1 MNLNC
6 YLVQPNGNCFLIRNL
21 FKKEKEKDKF
31 LSTIDKIIPVFI
43 ALTQGTV
50 RITLC
55 REELKRKSRV
65 KE

>member
-1 MNLNC
+1 MN
-6 YLVQPNGNCFLIRNL
+6 LVQPNGNCFLIRN
-21 FKKEKEKDKF
+21 F
-31 LSTIDKIIPVFI
+31 LPTINKIIPVSI
-43 ALTQGTV
+43 ALTQGTI

>member
-1 MNLNC
+1 MN
-6 YLVQPNGNCFLIRNL
+6 LVQPNGNCFLIRNL
-21 FKKEKEKDKF
+21 FKKEKDKF